1 MGITTAG
8 SPPDAAVVRERMLA
22 ARVFDDLDLALEVM
36 IQRMIAI
43 LLIEISAHHVFA
55 WAEELLAD
63 PDLVAGDGEAARLV
77 GYIRQDEAP
86 HVAYLATAL
95 TEMRDRTFVGES
107 GRPLAGTDVVGTLW
121 ERGLA
126 DSLGPR
132 RDENLR
138 VAAREIEHALAGR
151 ADRHELLEQFHA
163 LGDMEME
170 VPA

>member
-1 MGITTAG
+1 
-8 SPPDAAVVRERMLA
+8 MLE
-22 ARVFDDLDLALEVM
+22 ARVFDDLDPASEMM
-36 IQRMIAI
+36 IQRMIGI

-77 GYIRQDEAP
+77 SYIRQDEAP

-107 GRPLAGTDVVGTLW
+107 GRKIAGTEVIGTLW

-132 RDENLR
+132 REQNHK
-138 VAAREIEHALAGR
+138 VAEREIEHALA
-151 ADRHELLEQFHA
+151 DRPDREEVLQQFRA
-163 LGDMEME
+163 LGGAGATRVKEH
-170 VPA
+170 A

>member
-1 MGITTAG
+1 M
-8 SPPDAAVVRERMLA
+8 
-22 ARVFDDLDLALEVM
+22 M

-43 LLIEISAHHVFA
+43 LLIEISAHHAFA

-63 PDLVAGDGEAARLV
+63 PDLVAGDGAAARLV
-77 GYIRQDEAP
+77 AYIRQDEAP
-86 HVAYLATAL
+86 HVAYLATSL

-107 GRPLAGTDVVGTLW
+107 GHRIAGTEVIGTLW

-126 DSLGPR
+126 ESLGPR

-138 VAAREIEHALAGR
+138 VAVREIEHALDGR
-151 ADRHELLEQFHA
+151 PDREDLLEQFHA
-163 LGDMEME
+163 LADAGVG